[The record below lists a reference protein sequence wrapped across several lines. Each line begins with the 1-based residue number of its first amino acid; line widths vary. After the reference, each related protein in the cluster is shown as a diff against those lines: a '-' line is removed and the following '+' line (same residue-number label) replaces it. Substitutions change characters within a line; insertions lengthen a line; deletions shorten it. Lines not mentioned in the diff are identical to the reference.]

1 MSWEYKVKSKKQL
14 ESWYNDKVKQNLN
27 GFESFDDFYS
37 WYEVCVLDGTC
48 FYCGLTERES
58 QQIVHDGL
66 LTSKRFPLGGRFS
79 QGVNRGFWLEI
90 DKRNPKGQYSREN
103 SVPCCYFCNNDKSD
117 VFTDEQ
123 YKEFIK
129 DRPAFLK
136 QLLEKE

>member
-1 MSWEYKVKSKKQL
+1 MSWEYKEKTKKQL
-14 ESWYNDKVKQNLN
+14 ESWYKDKVKQDLN

-37 WYEVCVLDGTC
+37 WYEVYVMDGTC

-58 QQIVHDGL
+58 QKIVHDGL

-79 QGVNRGFWLEI
+79 QGVNRGYWLEI

-123 YKEFIK
+123 YKEFVN
-129 DRPAFLK
+129 DRPSFLK
-136 QLLEKE
+136 RLLEKA